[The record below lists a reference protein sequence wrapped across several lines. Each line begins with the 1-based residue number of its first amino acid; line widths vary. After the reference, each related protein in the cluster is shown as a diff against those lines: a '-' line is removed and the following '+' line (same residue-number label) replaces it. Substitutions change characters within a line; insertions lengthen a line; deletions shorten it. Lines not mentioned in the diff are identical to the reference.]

1 MFKSTRAIQIV
12 ILLCVGLAFSS
23 PAEAYI
29 GPGVGVGAILTTLGI
44 LASFFMLLVGF
55 IWYPIKRLLRKIF
68 RSDKPDQ

>member
-12 ILLCVGLAFSS
+12 ILLCAGLAFSS